1 METPLQETN
10 RPAESLRQQ
19 VRSAILWRSGTQIV
33 GQLIA
38 WASTFLVIR
47 ILSPQDYGLFA
58 MTQVVLVVLNM
69 LNGYGLASALIQKPE
84 VDDRAIRQLFG
95 MLLVLNG
102 TLAILQ
108 IAGAPLAAA
117 YFRHPQVAE
126 LLRVQALLYLATPFI
141 AFPYALLSRAMD
153 FRRQA
158 AVNLLSAVLGALAAL
173 GGALGGLG
181 VWTLVLAP
189 MVLFGT
195 RAVGMMVAAGGWVR
209 PSFDFRGAG
218 GIARYGG
225 LMAAGQLFWVIQSQ
239 ADVFVAGRHLD
250 AHALGIYTTSL
261 FLAQILVAK
270 FVPPINDV
278 AFSAYARIQHDRSSV
293 AAAFLMGVSMVLLL
307 AMPFYLGLAV
317 VAEPLVSVVL
327 GDKWLETG
335 PVVGLLA
342 LAMPFLTLQILFA
355 PACDACGRPGISA
368 GNGAIG
374 AILLPIAFLVGVRH
388 GVMGLATAWLIT
400 APLYL
405 VLCAWRTLPVI
416 GVRARAL
423 ASAVSQ
429 PVLGSVGMALAV
441 LLVDHLLPPLA
452 PLPRVAILVPAGAL
466 VYAGW
471 MLTFGRGLVAEALAL
486 VRSRRA

>member
-1 METPLQETN
+1 MDAPLQETN

-102 TLAILQ
+102 ALAILQ
-108 IAGAPLAAA
+108 IAAAPLAAT

-195 RAVGMMVAAGGWVR
+195 RAVGMMVAARAWVR

-218 GIARYGG
+218 GIARYGV
-225 LMAAGQLFWVIQSQ
+225 LMATSQLFWVIQSQ

-293 AAAFLMGVSMVLLL
+293 AAAFLMGVRMVLLL

-327 GDKWLETG
+327 GEKWLETG
-335 PVVGLLA
+335 PIVGLLA

-374 AILLPIAFLVGVRH
+374 AILLPVAFLVGVRH
-388 GVMGLATAWLIT
+388 GVLGLATAWLVT

-405 VLCAWRTLPVI
+405 ALCAWRTLPVI
-416 GVRARAL
+416 GVRAGAL

-429 PVLGSVGMALAV
+429 PLLGSVGMALAV
-441 LLVDHLLPPLA
+441 LLVDQLLPPLA

-471 MLTFGRGLVAEALAL
+471 MLTFGRGLLAEALAL

>member
-1 METPLQETN
+1 MDAPLQETN
-10 RPAESLRQQ
+10 RPAESLRHQ
-19 VRSAILWRSGTQIV
+19 VRSAILWRSGTQIA

-84 VDDRAIRQLFG
+84 VDDCAIRQLFG

-108 IAGAPLAAA
+108 VAGAPLAAA

-195 RAVGMMVAAGGWVR
+195 RAVGMMVAARAWVR

-218 GIARYGG
+218 GIARYGV
-225 LMAAGQLFWVIQSQ
+225 LMATGQLFWVIQSQ

-293 AAAFLMGVSMVLLL
+293 AAAFLMGVRMVLLL

-317 VAEPLVSVVL
+317 VAEPLVSVML
-327 GDKWLETG
+327 GEKWLETG

-388 GVMGLATAWLIT
+388 GVMGLAAAWLAT

-405 VLCAWRTLPVI
+405 ALCAWRTLPVI
-416 GVRARAL
+416 GVRAGAL

-429 PVLGSVGMALAV
+429 PLLGSVGMALAV
-441 LLVDHLLPPLA
+441 LLVDRLLPPLA
-452 PLPRVAILVPAGAL
+452 PLLRLAILVPAGAL
-466 VYAGW
+466 IYAGW
-471 MLTFGRGLVAEALAL
+471 MLTFGRGLLAEALAL
-486 VRSRRA
+486 ARSRRG